1 MTMTNRQFFE
11 TIAATQELSD
21 ELRNFAEE
29 AIVKLDRKNA
39 QRRSSE
45 SKTAKANK
53 PLKAEIVA
61 LLQEN
66 GGQYL
71 TSEIAEH
78 FEYSSQKASALL
90 RDLVKDG
97 ILQVEDVR
105 VKGRG
110 TQKAYSL
117 LQKTE

>member
-1 MTMTNRQFFE
+1 MAMTQRAFY
-11 TIAATQELSD
+11 
-21 ELRNFAEE
+21 E
-29 AIVKLDRKNA
+29 AIVNGGMITEELQAFAEMGIEKLDKKNA

-45 SKTAKANK
+45 SKTAKENK

-61 LLQEN
+61 LLQET

-71 TSEIAEH
+71 TSEVAGH
-78 FEYSSQKASALL
+78 FGYSSQKASALL

-97 ILQVEDVR
+97 LLEVEDVK
-105 VKGRG
+105 VKGKG
-110 TQKAYSL
+110 KQKAYSL